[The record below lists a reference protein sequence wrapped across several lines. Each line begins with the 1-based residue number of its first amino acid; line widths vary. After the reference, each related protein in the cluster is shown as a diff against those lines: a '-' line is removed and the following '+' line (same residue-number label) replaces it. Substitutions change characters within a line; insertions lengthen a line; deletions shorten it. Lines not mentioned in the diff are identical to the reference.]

1 MSMVEAIKLLFLLKI
16 TIGQPTYRTLNYVG
30 VKMLVEFVQI
40 KKTVSGDYVLD
51 NVYVNPQQIVF
62 ITENKGLRR
71 DLMEG
76 KLKLGLNQNFTMFTD
91 IRMNHPSFATE
102 ITVIGDP
109 AVIEEKIYKKSQK
122 QLLRG

>member
-1 MSMVEAIKLLFLLKI
+1 MLI
-16 TIGQPTYRTLNYVG
+16 NVG

-40 KKTVSGDYVLD
+40 KKTVTGDYVLD

-71 DLMEG
+71 ELMEG
-76 KLKLGLNQNFTMFTD
+76 KLKIGLNQNFTLFTD
-91 IRMNHPSFATE
+91 IRLNHPSFSTE
-102 ITVIGDP
+102 ITVVGDP
-109 AVIEEKIYKKSQK
+109 AVVEAKIFKKSQK

>member
-1 MSMVEAIKLLFLLKI
+1 
-16 TIGQPTYRTLNYVG
+16 
-30 VKMLVEFVQI
+30 MLVEFVQV

-51 NVYVNPQQIVF
+51 NVYINPQQIVF

-76 KLKLGLNQNFTMFTD
+76 KVKLGLNQNFTMFTD

>member
-1 MSMVEAIKLLFLLKI
+1 MSMVEAIKLLSSLKI
-16 TIGQPTYRTLNYVG
+16 AIGQPTYRILNYVG
-30 VKMLVEFVQI
+30 VKMLVEFVQV

-76 KLKLGLNQNFTMFTD
+76 KVKLGLNQNFTIFTD

-102 ITVIGDP
+102 ITVVGDP
-109 AVIEEKIYKKSQK
+109 AVIEQKIFNKTQK

>member
-1 MSMVEAIKLLFLLKI
+1 MVEAIKLLSSLKI
-16 TIGQPTYRTLNYVG
+16 AIGQPTYRILNYVG
-30 VKMLVEFVQI
+30 VKMLVEFVQV

-76 KLKLGLNQNFTMFTD
+76 KVKLGLNQNFTIFTD

-102 ITVIGDP
+102 ITVVGDP
-109 AVIEEKIYKKSQK
+109 AVIEQKIFNKTQK